1 MGIFMNK
8 IHLKINNF
16 CIYLLNT
23 ASIQVDEMLQ

>member
-16 CIYLLNT
+16 CIYPLNT